1 MTAREKKRK
10 PLIMLAVDVGGYSV
24 ATVDLAVRMAAST
37 KARLRGLFIEDED
50 LLQMTGLP
58 FAREIGLTSA
68 RERPTDVEAMQRS
81 MRMVARRFE
90 QALKQEAAALKI
102 RCGFDYVRGRALD
115 LGSKHAVDAT
125 YVILGQA
132 ASTRLRPQPARAPR
146 RILLL
151 ANHSRHQ
158 LRALEAVLER
168 FGGDKIELTLVG
180 AEPGSEL
187 AAAVDRLRQDERH
200 GIRLRQI
207 DRGQLFE
214 RLAERGSGFD
224 CAILPRDEPVRD
236 LQLLLKSLRCPVILV
251 A

>member
-1 MTAREKKRK
+1 MARDKKRK
-10 PLIMLAVDVGGYSV
+10 SVIMLAADVGGYSI
-24 ATVDLAVRMAAST
+24 ATLDLAVRMAAST
-37 KARLRGLFIEDED
+37 KSRLRGLFIEDED

-102 RCGFDYVRGRALD
+102 RCSFDYVRGRARD
-115 LGSKHAVDAT
+115 LESKHAEDAT

-132 ASTRLRPQPARAPR
+132 VSSRLRPRPERAPR

-151 ANHSRHQ
+151 ANHSPRQ
-158 LRALEAVLER
+158 LRALEAVVER
-168 FGGDKIELTLVG
+168 FGREKIELTLVG
-180 AEPGSEL
+180 AEPDGEL
-187 AAAVDRLRQDERH
+187 AEAILRLQQDGRHDIRSRQAERE
-200 GIRLRQI
+200 
-207 DRGQLFE
+207 QLFE
-214 RLAERGSGFD
+214 RLAERGSDFD
-224 CAILPRDEPVRD
+224 CAILPRNEPVRD
-236 LQLLLKSLRCPVILV
+236 LQRLLKSLTCPVILV

>member
-1 MTAREKKRK
+1 MARDKKRK
-10 PLIMLAVDVGGYSV
+10 SVIMLTADVGGYSI
-24 ATVDLAVRMAAST
+24 ATLDLALHMAAST
-37 KARLRGLFIEDED
+37 KSRLRGLFIEDED

-68 RERPTDVEAMQRS
+68 RDRPTDVEAMRRA

-102 RCGFDYVRGRALD
+102 RCSFDYVRGRARD
-115 LGSKHAVDAT
+115 LGSKHAGDAT

-132 ASTRLRPQPARAPR
+132 VSSRLQTRPQRGPR

-151 ANHSRHQ
+151 ANHSPRQ
-158 LRALEAVLER
+158 LRALEAVLES
-168 FGGDKIELTLVG
+168 FGRERIELTLVG
-180 AEPGSEL
+180 AETGGEL
-187 AAAVDRLRQDERH
+187 AAAVARLQQDGMHDIRSRQA
-200 GIRLRQI
+200 

-214 RLAERGSGFD
+214 HLAERGSAFD
-224 CAILPRDEPVRD
+224 CAILPRDVPVRD
-236 LQLLLKSLRCPVILV
+236 LQRLLKSLACPVILV